1 MDQIERISHYEEL
14 LDRVAAAAKGLEL
27 ALEEYRAAQDAA
39 RELDA
44 YYGGEE
50 WKQDFADD
58 EAGKLPRDLK
68 RGVLSE
74 DAAYDALCANRALL
88 ARMLETVTQALGD

>member
-1 MDQIERISHYEEL
+1 MEQIERITYYEGL
-14 LDRVAAAAKGLEL
+14 LDRVSAANAGLERAL
-27 ALEEYRAAQDAA
+27 AEYRDAQAAA
-39 RELDA
+39 RELDT

-58 EAGKLPRDLK
+58 EAGKLPRTLK

-88 ARMLETVTQALGD
+88 TQMLETVAQALRD

>member
-1 MDQIERISHYEEL
+1 MEQIGRITYYEGL
-14 LDRVAAAAKGLEL
+14 LDRVSAANAGLERAL
-27 ALEEYRAAQDAA
+27 AEYRDAQAAA
-39 RELDA
+39 RELDT

-58 EAGKLPRDLK
+58 EAGKLPRTLK

-74 DAAYDALCANRALL
+74 DAAYDALCASRALL
-88 ARMLETVTQALGD
+88 TQMLETVAQVLKD

>member
-1 MDQIERISHYEEL
+1 MDQIGRITYYEGL
-14 LDRVAAAAKGLEL
+14 LDRVSAANAGLERAL
-27 ALEEYRAAQDAA
+27 AEYRDAQAAA
-39 RELDA
+39 RELDT

-58 EAGKLPRDLK
+58 EAGMLPRTLK

-88 ARMLETVTQALGD
+88 TQMLETVAQALRD

>member
-1 MDQIERISHYEEL
+1 MEQIGRITYYEGL
-14 LDRVAAAAKGLEL
+14 LDRVSAANAGLERALAEYRDAQAAA
-27 ALEEYRAAQDAA
+27 RA
-39 RELDA
+39 LDA
-44 YYGGEE
+44 YYGSEE

-58 EAGKLPRDLK
+58 EAGKLPRTLK

-88 ARMLETVTQALGD
+88 TQMLETVAQVLKD

>member
-1 MDQIERISHYEEL
+1 MDQIERITYYEGL
-14 LDRVAAAAKGLEL
+14 LDRVSAANA
-27 ALEEYRAAQDAA
+27 ALEQALAEYRDAQEAA

-58 EAGKLPRDLK
+58 EAGKLPRSLK

-74 DAAYDALCANRALL
+74 DAAYDVLCANRALL
-88 ARMLETVTQALGD
+88 PQMLETVTEALKG

>member
-1 MDQIERISHYEEL
+1 MEQIGRITYYEGL
-14 LDRVAAAAKGLEL
+14 LDRVSAANAGLERAL
-27 ALEEYRAAQDAA
+27 AEYRDAQVAA
-39 RELDA
+39 RALDA

-58 EAGKLPRDLK
+58 EAGKLPRTLK

-74 DAAYDALCANRALL
+74 DAAYDALCASRALL
-88 ARMLETVTQALGD
+88 TQMLETVTEALRD

>member
-1 MDQIERISHYEEL
+1 MEQIERITYYEGL
-14 LDRVAAAAKGLEL
+14 LDRVSAANAGLERAL
-27 ALEEYRAAQDAA
+27 AEYRDAQAAA
-39 RELDA
+39 RELDT

-58 EAGKLPRDLK
+58 EAGTLPRTLK

-88 ARMLETVTQALGD
+88 TQMLETVAQVLKD

>member
-1 MDQIERISHYEEL
+1 MEQIGRITYYEGL
-14 LDRVAAAAKGLEL
+14 LDRVSAANAGLERAL
-27 ALEEYRAAQDAA
+27 AEYRDAQTAA
-39 RELDA
+39 RELDT

-58 EAGKLPRDLK
+58 EAGTLPRTLK

-88 ARMLETVTQALGD
+88 TQMLETVAQVLKD

>member
-1 MDQIERISHYEEL
+1 MEQIERITYYEGL
-14 LDRVAAAAKGLEL
+14 LDRVSAANAGLERAL
-27 ALEEYRAAQDAA
+27 AEYRDAQAAA
-39 RELDA
+39 RELDT

-58 EAGKLPRDLK
+58 EAGKLPRTLK

-88 ARMLETVTQALGD
+88 TQMLETVAQELKD

>member
-1 MDQIERISHYEEL
+1 MEQIERITYYEGL
-14 LDRVAAAAKGLEL
+14 LDRVSAANAELERAL
-27 ALEEYRAAQDAA
+27 AEYRDAQAAA
-39 RELDA
+39 RELDT

-58 EAGKLPRDLK
+58 EAGTLPRTLK

-74 DAAYDALCANRALL
+74 DAAYDALCASRALL
-88 ARMLETVTQALGD
+88 TQMLETVTEALRD

>member
-1 MDQIERISHYEEL
+1 MEQIERITYYEGL
-14 LDRVAAAAKGLEL
+14 LDRVSAANAGLERAL
-27 ALEEYRAAQDAA
+27 AEYRDAQAAA
-39 RELDA
+39 RELDT

-58 EAGKLPRDLK
+58 EAGKLPRTLK

-74 DAAYDALCANRALL
+74 DAAYDALGASRALITQ
-88 ARMLETVTQALGD
+88 MLETVAQALRD

>member
-1 MDQIERISHYEEL
+1 MEQIGRITYYEGL
-14 LDRVAAAAKGLEL
+14 LDRVSAANAGLERAL
-27 ALEEYRAAQDAA
+27 AEYRDAQVAA
-39 RELDA
+39 RALDA
-44 YYGGEE
+44 YYGSED

-58 EAGKLPRDLK
+58 EAWKLPRTLK

-88 ARMLETVTQALGD
+88 TQMLETVAQALRD

>member
-1 MDQIERISHYEEL
+1 MEQIGRITYYEGL
-14 LDRVAAAAKGLEL
+14 LDRVSAANAGLERAL
-27 ALEEYRAAQDAA
+27 AEYRDAQAAA
-39 RELDA
+39 RELDT

-58 EAGKLPRDLK
+58 EAGKLPRTLK

-88 ARMLETVTQALGD
+88 TQMLETVAQVLKD

>member
-1 MDQIERISHYEEL
+1 MEQIERITYYEGL
-14 LDRVAAAAKGLEL
+14 LDRVSAANAGLERAL
-27 ALEEYRAAQDAA
+27 AEYRDAQAAA
-39 RELDA
+39 RELDT

-58 EAGKLPRDLK
+58 EAGKLPRTLK

-74 DAAYDALCANRALL
+74 DAAYDALGANRALL
-88 ARMLETVTQALGD
+88 TQMLETVAQVLKD

>member
-1 MDQIERISHYEEL
+1 MEQIERITYYEGL
-14 LDRVAAAAKGLEL
+14 LDRVNAANAGLERAL
-27 ALEEYRAAQDAA
+27 AEYRDAQAAA
-39 RELDA
+39 RELDT

-58 EAGKLPRDLK
+58 EAGKLPRTLK

-88 ARMLETVTQALGD
+88 TQMLETVAQVLKD

>member
-1 MDQIERISHYEEL
+1 MEQIGRITYYEGL
-14 LDRVAAAAKGLEL
+14 LDRVSAANAGLERAL
-27 ALEEYRAAQDAA
+27 AEYRDAQAAA
-39 RELDA
+39 RELDT

-58 EAGKLPRDLK
+58 EAGKLPRTLK

-88 ARMLETVTQALGD
+88 TQMLETVAQVLRD

>member
-1 MDQIERISHYEEL
+1 MEQIGRITYYEGL
-14 LDRVAAAAKGLEL
+14 LDRVSAANAGLERAL
-27 ALEEYRAAQDAA
+27 AEYRDAQVAA
-39 RELDA
+39 RALDA
-44 YYGGEE
+44 YYGSEE

-58 EAGKLPRDLK
+58 EAGKLPRTLK

-88 ARMLETVTQALGD
+88 TQMLETVAQELKD

>member
-1 MDQIERISHYEEL
+1 MEQIGRITYYEGL
-14 LDRVAAAAKGLEL
+14 LDRVSAANAGLERAL
-27 ALEEYRAAQDAA
+27 AEYRDAQVAA
-39 RELDA
+39 RALDA
-44 YYGGEE
+44 YYGSEE

-58 EAGKLPRDLK
+58 EAGKLPRTLK

-88 ARMLETVTQALGD
+88 TQMLETVAQVLKD

>member
-1 MDQIERISHYEEL
+1 MEQIERITYYEGL
-14 LDRVAAAAKGLEL
+14 LDRVSAANAGLERAL
-27 ALEEYRAAQDAA
+27 AEYRDAQAAA
-39 RELDA
+39 RELDT

-58 EAGKLPRDLK
+58 EAGMLPRTLK

-88 ARMLETVTQALGD
+88 TQMLETVAQVLKD

>member
-1 MDQIERISHYEEL
+1 MEQIERITYYEGL
-14 LDRVAAAAKGLEL
+14 LDRVSAANAGLERAL
-27 ALEEYRAAQDAA
+27 AEYRDAQAAA

-58 EAGKLPRDLK
+58 EAGKLPRTLK

-88 ARMLETVTQALGD
+88 TQMLETVAQVLKD